1 MFLNKNWKTNF
12 ALLWAGQ
19 IISLLGTSIIQFS
32 LIWWITEKTGS
43 AILLSIAAL
52 STLIPEIFIGP
63 FIGPVIDRSNK
74 KKILFFSGISISI
87 IALVLSFG
95 FHQNLIVPWMILIG
109 LLLRSIFNVSRWPV
123 LSAAAA
129 QIVPENHLTRIN
141 AVDYMIRGFSNIIG
155 PITGAFLINSI
166 SIQKI
171 MLTDVLLVLIGFIP
185 LFLVKI
191 PEIINNADAM
201 PSIRKTMIRNWNDL
215 KDGFIY
221 VQKKPGLLK
230 LLAYLSIINLL
241 LIPGDHLL
249 PLMISDH
256 FGGGA
261 TELGMMGM
269 AFGIGSIVGGLILGM
284 QSELRSR
291 MKTSISGDI
300 LYGAAVILI
309 GISTKNQFP
318 LAILAWG
325 AAGIGESLS
334 LASLNALLQS
344 RTKPE
349 MQGRVISITSSLINI
364 SVPLGMI
371 ISGPVAEFFG
381 IHQIYIFSGIVVLL
395 ISGSMINIPNFFQY
409 EKNKPVRSFDQS
421 YY

>member
-1 MFLNKNWKTNF
+1 MLLSKNWKTNF

-52 STLIPEIFIGP
+52 SILSPEIFIGP
-63 FIGPVIDRSNK
+63 FIGPVIDRCNK

-95 FHQNLIVPWMILIG
+95 FQQNKIVPWMILAG
-109 LLLRSIFNVSRWPV
+109 LLLRSIFNVCRWPV

-129 QIVPENHLTRIN
+129 QIVPEDHLTRIN
-141 AVDYMIRGFSNIIG
+141 AFDYMIRGFSNIIG
-155 PITGAFLINSI
+155 PVTGAFLINSI
-166 SIQKI
+166 SMQNI
-171 MLTDVLLVLIGFIP
+171 MLTEILLVSIGFIP

-191 PEIINNADAM
+191 PEMRKNTEAL
-201 PSIRKTMIRNWNDL
+201 PSVRKTIDRNWKEM
-215 KDGFIY
+215 KDGFDY

-249 PLMISDH
+249 PLMISEH

-261 TELGMMGM
+261 TELGMMGV
-269 AFGIGSIVGGLILGM
+269 AFGIGSILGGFILGM
-284 QSELRSR
+284 QGESRSR
-291 MKTSISGDI
+291 MKISISGDI

-309 GISTKNQFP
+309 GIATQTQFS

-325 AAGIGESLS
+325 AAGVGESLS

-349 MQGRVISITSSLINI
+349 MQGRVVSITSSLINI
-364 SVPLGMI
+364 SVPLGMM

-409 EKNKPVRSFDQS
+409 EKNKPVRSCDQS

>member
-1 MFLNKNWKTNF
+1 MLLSKNWKTNF

-52 STLIPEIFIGP
+52 SILTPEIFIGP
-63 FIGPVIDRSNK
+63 FIGPVIDRCNK

-95 FHQNLIVPWMILIG
+95 FQQNKIVPWMILAG
-109 LLLRSIFNVSRWPV
+109 FGGRSIFNVCRWPV

-129 QIVPENHLTRIN
+129 QIVPEDHLTRIN
-141 AVDYMIRGFSNIIG
+141 AFDYMIRGFSNIIG
-155 PITGAFLINSI
+155 PVTGAFLINSI
-166 SIQKI
+166 SMQNI
-171 MLTDVLLVLIGFIP
+171 MLAEILLVSIGFIP

-191 PEIINNADAM
+191 PEMRKNTGAL
-201 PSIRKTMIRNWNDL
+201 PSVRKTIDRNWKEM
-215 KDGFIY
+215 KDGFDY

-249 PLMISDH
+249 PLMISEH

-261 TELGMMGM
+261 TELGMMGV
-269 AFGIGSIVGGLILGM
+269 AFGIGSILGGFILGM
-284 QSELRSR
+284 QGESRSR
-291 MKTSISGDI
+291 MKISISGDI

-309 GISTKNQFP
+309 GIATQTQFS

-325 AAGIGESLS
+325 AAGVGESLS

-349 MQGRVISITSSLINI
+349 MQGRVVSITSSLINI
-364 SVPLGMI
+364 SVPLGMM

-409 EKNKPVRSFDQS
+409 EKNKPVRSCDQS

>member
-1 MFLNKNWKTNF
+1 MFYKENWRTNF
-12 ALLWAGQ
+12 ALLWTGQ

-74 KKILFFSGISISI
+74 KRILFFSGISISI
-87 IALVLSFG
+87 IAMVLSVG
-95 FHQNLIVPWMILIG
+95 FQQNQIVPWMILTG
-109 LLLRSIFNVSRWPV
+109 LLLRSVFNVCRWPV

-129 QIVPENHLTRIN
+129 QIVPEDHLTQIN
-141 AVDYMIRGFSNIIG
+141 AFDYIIRGLSNILG
-155 PITGAFLINSI
+155 PITGAFLINTI
-166 SIQKI
+166 SMQNI
-171 MLTDVLLVLIGFIP
+171 MLAEVVLVSIGFLP
-185 LFLVKI
+185 LLFTKI
-191 PEIINNADAM
+191 PERMKNYEAL
-201 PSIRKTMIRNWNDL
+201 PSVQKTIDRNWNEM
-215 KDGFIY
+215 KEGFSY
-221 VQKKPGLLK
+221 VSKKPGLLK

-261 TELGMMGM
+261 TKLGMMGM
-269 AFGIGSIVGGLILGM
+269 AFGIGSILGGFVLGM
-284 QSELRSR
+284 QGGFRSR
-291 MKTSISGDI
+291 MKTSITGDI

-309 GISTKNQFP
+309 GVSTKNQFP
-318 LAILAWG
+318 LTILAWG

-349 MQGRVISITSSLINI
+349 MQGRVVAITSSLINV

-371 ISGPVAEFFG
+371 IAGPAAEYFG
-381 IHQIYIFSGIVVLL
+381 VHQIYIFSGIVVLL
-395 ISGSMINIPNFFQY
+395 ISGSMINIPAFFQF
-409 EKNKPVRSFDQS
+409 EKNKPVKSFDRS